1 MDKSLQLQVRLSP
14 RDKRCIEARARQ
26 AGLPVSAWVL
36 GRLLPTAATEFER
49 LCERLALEA
58 MPAFV
63 YAALNDFLSPLSRD
77 EFATAVADAPAPKID
92 PERLNYLAAMIEQAA
107 MMLNVA
113 PPDWTRDVPPLERP
127 VFASNLESLR
137 LHLLINALPS
147 FRRRNLFVDTSIGG
161 RV

>member
-36 GRLLPTAATEFER
+36 GRLLPSAATEFER

>member
-14 RDKRCIEARARQ
+14 RDKRRIEARARQ

-36 GRLLPTAATEFER
+36 GRLLPSAATEFER

-58 MPAFV
+58 TPAFV
-63 YAALNDFLSPLSRD
+63 YAALNDFLSPLGRD
-77 EFATAVADAPAPKID
+77 EFLTAVADAPTPKID
-92 PERLNYLAAMIEQAA
+92 PEPLNYLAAMIEQAA

>member
-1 MDKSLQLQVRLSP
+1 MEKSLQLQVRVSP
-14 RDKRCIEARARQ
+14 RDKRRIEAKARR

-36 GRLLPTAATEFER
+36 GQLLPSAVAEFER
-49 LCERLALEA
+49 LSERLALEA
-58 MPAFV
+58 TPAFV
-63 YAALNDFLSPLSRD
+63 YAELNDFLSPLSRA
-77 EFATAVADAPAPKID
+77 EFVAAVADAPVPKID

-107 MMLNVA
+107 MILGVA

-127 VFASNLESLR
+127 VFASSLESLR
-137 LHLLINALPS
+137 LHLLTNALPS

>member
-1 MDKSLQLQVRLSP
+1 MDKSLQLQVRVSP
-14 RDKRCIEARARQ
+14 RDKRRIEARARQ

-36 GRLLPTAATEFER
+36 GRLLPSAATEFER